1 MKSITDSL
9 FVVGISH
16 KSAPI
21 AVRERVA
28 VPQVQIPEVLDQL
41 LEHEGLD
48 EAILLST
55 CNRTELYAIANAE
68 AQPLVRDWIHQIYP
82 LAGDLE
88 PYRYIYRGSEAARHL
103 FRVTAGLDSMVLGE
117 SQVLGQ
123 VKQAYLD
130 AHAASAVG
138 PQLHQLFQ
146 FAFNTAKAIRGD
158 VTLDAVRSLPYA
170 AVKLAQRRM
179 GGLEGRKAVLVGAG
193 ETMEL
198 LAFHLRAQGI
208 GALHCANRSLE
219 GSQTLAA
226 RYQGEAHPLSALKN
240 LLADAD
246 LLASATGSS
255 TTLITP
261 DLLASHRSE
270 RPLLL
275 LDLGLPRDMDPG
287 MAALP
292 GVTLLSLDDLSE
304 IIATSKEMRYTA
316 AAEAEH
322 TVMQSVATWHQ
333 AGRIRTVV
341 PTICALRAAAA
352 QARRRTLAEA
362 RRIAAA
368 QGSDAALEY
377 LARTLTNRLIH
388 TPTVRLRTAAA
399 SEQTALIDAARELF
413 ALADECYDQ
422 RDQNHQVA

>member
-1 MKSITDSL
+1 MESITDNL
-9 FVVGISH
+9 LVVGISH

-21 AVRERVA
+21 EVRERVA
-28 VPQVQIPEVLDQL
+28 VPQERIPEVLDQL

-55 CNRTELYAIANAE
+55 CNRTELYALANAA
-68 AQPLVRDWIHQIYP
+68 AQPLVRDWIHQIHP

-88 PYRYIYRGSEAARHL
+88 PYRYTHRGTAAARHL

-130 AHAASAVG
+130 AHASSAVG

-158 VTLDAVRSLPYA
+158 TTLDAVRSLPYA
-170 AVKLAQRRM
+170 AVKLAQQHM
-179 GGLEGRKAVLVGAG
+179 GNLKGRKAVLVGAG

-208 GALHCANRSLE
+208 GELHCANRTLE
-219 GSQTLAA
+219 GSQALAD
-226 RYQGEAHPLSALKN
+226 RYQGEAHPLSALKD

-261 DLLASHRSE
+261 DLLALHQPE
-270 RPLLL
+270 HPLLL
-275 LDLGLPRDMDPG
+275 LDLGLPRDMDPA
-287 MAALP
+287 MANLP
-292 GVTLLSLDDLSE
+292 GIALLSLDDLGE
-304 IIATSKEMRYTA
+304 IIATSKEMRYA
-316 AAEAEH
+316 AAVEAEH

-362 RRIAAA
+362 RRIATAR
-368 QGSDAALEY
+368 GSDAALEY

-388 TPTVRLRTAAA
+388 TPTVRLRNAAA
-399 SEQTALIDAARELF
+399 SEQTALVDAARELF
-413 ALADECYDQ
+413 ALTDEY
-422 RDQNHQVA
+422 RDQQDQDHQAA